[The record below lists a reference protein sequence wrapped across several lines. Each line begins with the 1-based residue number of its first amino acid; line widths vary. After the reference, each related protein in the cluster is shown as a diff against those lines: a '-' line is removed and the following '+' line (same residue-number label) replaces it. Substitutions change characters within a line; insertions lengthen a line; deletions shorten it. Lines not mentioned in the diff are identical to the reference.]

1 MGYMRKILSISILA
15 LCLAILTPVVAR
27 ADQAVAIERAKGD
40 KLAGAV
46 GHFARARR
54 LLLAAVE
61 EFDRG
66 HSMVNPDA
74 LLDSKEF
81 RDTLMSRAQD
91 LERVLDPQPR
101 VTKGGVRFEP
111 DPRLLGEA
119 NK

>member
-1 MGYMRKILSISILA
+1 MGYMHKILSISVLA
-15 LCLAILTPVVAR
+15 LSLGISAPVIAG
-27 ADQAVAIERAKGD
+27 AEQSVAIERAKGD

-46 GHFARARR
+46 GHFARSRR

-66 HSMVNPDA
+66 QSMVNPDA

-81 RDTLMSRAQD
+81 RESLMSRAQD